1 MIKGSGIVCNQRSR
15 NDCDG
20 SKAFSYVVF
29 FNNFFYLYIFK
40 SNDFLVK
47 MGGTSRTS

>member
-1 MIKGSGIVCNQRSR
+1 MTATVVKHSHN
-15 NDCDG
+15 
-20 SKAFSYVVF
+20 VVF